1 MTAQFYEVLL
11 HEGRPQVL
19 YSTPLESYFETIKPR
34 PEGLHRNTALERGY
48 VGTWELDDGRLYLI
62 GLYGYFGNR
71 LNSLG
76 QGEELTVEELFPGS
90 GGRVF
95 AEWFSGPLR
104 LPRGKLLR
112 RVMVG
117 FHLYEEELLIHIEKG
132 VAQGSSVI
140 RNPPPPPIPEHVLKD
155 VPAFLLRRD
164 QDDD

>member
-62 GLYGYFGNR
+62 GLYGHFGNR

-76 QGEELTVEELFPGS
+76 QGEELTVRSCFLDQEGEFSRNGFLAHFGCREGNYC
-90 GGRVF
+90 GG
-95 AEWFSGPLR
+95 
-104 LPRGKLLR
+104 
-112 RVMVG
+112 
-117 FHLYEEELLIHIEKG
+117 
-132 VAQGSSVI
+132 
-140 RNPPPPPIPEHVLKD
+140 
-155 VPAFLLRRD
+155 
-164 QDDD
+164 